1 MRSARRRSRRRSPAL
16 RRLLCLAIA
25 ATSGCTTTSRHYVR
39 DAQIAPSSHGDG
51 NWIEPGSSTV
61 LLFREYDP
69 GDHFT
74 IDDEKFEKLTVELP
88 HVRTGDRFRLGG
100 EGVRVLLT
108 EGASGWAPGG
118 GYCVASTGTGEVAI
132 VEHSESRGVLVAR
145 LALVLNCESRD
156 RVWKFPVRQVR
167 VDGEYPF
174 RAIAYDDL
182 TPWLGRDAA
191 TGHGGFAVYP
201 DVGR

>member
-1 MRSARRRSRRRSPAL
+1 MLSARRRSRRPGPAL
-16 RRLLCLAIA
+16 LRLLFLTLA

-39 DAQIAPSSHGDG
+39 DARIAPSSRGDG

-61 LLFREYDP
+61 LLLREYDP
-69 GDHFT
+69 GGRFT

-88 HVRTGDRFRLGG
+88 YVRAGDRFRLGDQ
-100 EGVRVLLT
+100 GVRVLLT

-118 GYCVASTGTGEVAI
+118 GYCVASTGTGEIAI
-132 VEHSESRGVLVAR
+132 VSHSESRGVLVAR
-145 LALVLNCESRD
+145 LALVLDCESRD

-167 VDGEYPF
+167 VDGEHSF

-182 TPWLGRDAA
+182 APWLGRDRA
-191 TGHGGFAVYP
+191 TGYRGFAVYP